1 MITCPLCEHQQEGG
15 DECQACGRRLSGPGV
30 LAVPIPRL
38 EGLEPT
44 TLLEHP
50 ADVPPDLVPGL
61 EPTRHPPVEVAAV
74 PPAEIEPTRAAPVEV
89 AVEVA
94 PGLERT
100 AAEPVPGEA
109 RAELPVAP
117 VCRYCRTP
125 AFPGEVL
132 CGRCG
137 MKLPVLA
144 APDSPPS
151 PLAPET
157 RCPACGTLSPGSICT
172 GCGTLLRR
180 A

>member
-15 DECQACGRRLSGPGV
+15 DECQACGRRLSGPG
-30 LAVPIPRL
+30 AVAVRIPRL

-44 TLLEHP
+44 VLLEHP
-50 ADVPPDLVPGL
+50 ADVSPDLVPGL
-61 EPTRHPPVEVAAV
+61 EPTRHAAVEVAV
-74 PPAEIEPTRAAPVEV
+74 LPPAEIEPTRAAPVEV

-100 AAEPVPGEA
+100 AAEPIPGGA
-109 RAELPVAP
+109 RTELPVAP

-125 AFPGEVL
+125 ALPGEVL

-144 APDSPPS
+144 APDAPPS
-151 PLAPET
+151 MLPPEI

-180 A
+180 E